1 MFVMRYRHFRVYVNP
16 LIALIE
22 LIIISYIVRT
32 IPFLDGLGFICF
44 VLGLSLGQSAK
55 SAYKQM
61 MTARL
66 FSMMRPKKSFRKEV
80 SNNAIW

>member
-16 LIALIE
+16 LVAVIG
-22 LIIISYIVRT
+22 LIIISYIVR
-32 IPFLDGLGFICF
+32 ILPFLDSLGFNCF

-66 FSMMRPKKSFRKEV
+66 FSMMRPKKNFGKEV

>member
-32 IPFLDGLGFICF
+32 IPFLEGLGLLCF
-44 VLGLSLGQSAK
+44 GIISRTECQVG
-55 SAYKQM
+55 
-61 MTARL
+61 
-66 FSMMRPKKSFRKEV
+66 
-80 SNNAIW
+80 I